1 MVHAIRWRTQD
12 LIFTLYGDYL
22 LQRDSPIW
30 IGSLIE
36 ILGALDISEQA
47 ARSTTSRMA
56 RKGWLSTTRIGR
68 NSYYML
74 TRKAIDL
81 LSKGAQQIY
90 FPEMDVWDGSWY
102 LLTYSFSDE
111 LQQTRHRLRKH
122 LSWLGFGQLASGTW
136 LAPRDRRKD
145 LRAILNEL
153 DVAPYVDYFR
163 AEHICFG
170 EANALARRCWDL
182 DALNQRYRRFLDAFG
197 FSYQRDRCTINAG
210 DTQPLEY
217 YFRQRFWLVHEYR
230 YFPFHDPY
238 LPSEL
243 LPESWQG
250 HEATK
255 LFREYHALLRGKAN
269 VYINDVLD
277 RAPLAIEVAA

>member
-1 MVHAIRWRTQD
+1 MAHAISWRTQD

-36 ILGALDISEQA
+36 MLGALDVSDQA
-47 ARSTTSRMA
+47 VRSTTSRMA

-68 NSYYML
+68 NSYYAL
-74 TRKAIDL
+74 TCKAIDL

-90 FPEMDVWDGSWY
+90 FPKTDDWDGSWY

-111 LQQTRHRLRKH
+111 QQQTRHQLRRH

-136 LAPRDRRKD
+136 LAPHDRRDD
-145 LRAILNEL
+145 LCAILDEL
-153 DVAPYVDYFR
+153 DIASYVDYFR

-170 EANALARRCWDL
+170 EARSLAQRCWDL
-182 DALNQRYRRFLDAFG
+182 DALNQRYHRFLDAFN
-197 FSYQRDRCTINAG
+197 SAYRRDRCALNDG
-210 DTQPLEY
+210 DAQPLEY

-230 YFPFHDPY
+230 YFPFHDPC
-238 LPSEL
+238 LPAEL
-243 LPESWQG
+243 LPASWLG
-250 HEATK
+250 HTAIE
-255 LFREYHALLRGKAN
+255 LFKEYHALLRSKAN
-269 VYINDVLD
+269 AYVSDVLD
-277 RAPLAIEVAA
+277 RAPLAVEVAA